1 MQFCWQHAGSNGNIG
16 SMRIVV
22 RVHTLPAG
30 LQIQSSV
37 DARGIR
43 QTGSLVFVL

>member
-1 MQFCWQHAGSNGNIG
+1 MQFCWQLAGSKGNMG
-16 SMRIVV
+16 NMRIVV

-30 LQIQSSV
+30 LLIQSSV
-37 DARGIR
+37 DTRGIR